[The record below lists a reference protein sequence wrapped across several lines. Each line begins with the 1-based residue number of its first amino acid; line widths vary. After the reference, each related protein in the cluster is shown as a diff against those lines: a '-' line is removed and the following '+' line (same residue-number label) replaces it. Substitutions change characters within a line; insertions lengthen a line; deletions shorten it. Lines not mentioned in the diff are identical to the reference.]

1 MAVILLLLLH
11 SHQLKA
17 SDLVDQSFI
26 DFVRFVSN
34 SSKQNIVIDESIDK
48 RFSIVL
54 PSNYKSE
61 DSLPLLY
68 GVLEK
73 NGLEPIIL
81 GSTMYIKKISD
92 TKKFYSIDLFF
103 ELPDPII
110 KAITANYPDLK
121 VSSIQKSIAFKT
133 DSKTYSDIRS
143 LVDVLD
149 RVRPQRKLK
158 VIMVSFNDSDLREY
172 GAKLSYTHQG
182 VNTVSFSS
190 LINALSLGNS
200 LSVTSASSDFALSF
214 SALESN
220 GLAKIHL
227 DNIVSLS
234 DGKDSTI
241 RAAKTIPYLS
251 VENSIDGTNN
261 VQKNNYQYKDVGTEI
276 LLTNVTVLDE
286 NLYFQANMKFEQL
299 INDSITPTTSKREI
313 TNYLRIPPGQS
324 LLISGIKSIDESI
337 NKSKIPLLGD
347 IPYLGSLF
355 RYESKSTKN
364 ETFAIYLEN
373 VSFEDI
379 NATVGLVK

>member
-1 MAVILLLLLH
+1 MLLH
-11 SHQLKA
+11 SHQLQA

-73 NGLEPIIL
+73 NGLEPILL
-81 GSTMYIKKISD
+81 GSTMYIKKIAD

-103 ELPDPII
+103 ELPAPII
-110 KAITANYPDLK
+110 NAITSNYPDLK

-133 DSKTYSDIRS
+133 DSKTYADIRS

-149 RVRPQRKLK
+149 RSRPQRKLK
-158 VIMVSFNDSDLREY
+158 VIMISFNDSDLREY

-182 VNTVSFSS
+182 ANTVSFTS

-200 LSVTSASSDFALSF
+200 LSITSASSDFALSF

-379 NATVGLVK
+379 NVTVGLVK

>member
-1 MAVILLLLLH
+1 MLLH
-11 SHQLKA
+11 SHQLQA

-73 NGLEPIIL
+73 NGLEPILL
-81 GSTMYIKKISD
+81 GSTMYIKKIAD

-103 ELPDPII
+103 ELPAPII
-110 KAITANYPDLK
+110 NAITSNYPDLK

-133 DSKTYSDIRS
+133 DSKTYADIRS

-149 RVRPQRKLK
+149 RSRPQRKLK
-158 VIMVSFNDSDLREY
+158 VIMISFNDSDLREY

-182 VNTVSFSS
+182 ANTVSFTS

-200 LSVTSASSDFALSF
+200 LSITSASSDFALSF

>member
-1 MAVILLLLLH
+1 M
-11 SHQLKA
+11 S
-17 SDLVDQSFI
+17 
-26 DFVRFVSN
+26 
-34 SSKQNIVIDESIDK
+34 
-48 RFSIVL
+48 
-54 PSNYKSE
+54 
-61 DSLPLLY
+61 
-68 GVLEK
+68 
-73 NGLEPIIL
+73 
-81 GSTMYIKKISD
+81 
-92 TKKFYSIDLFF
+92 
-103 ELPDPII
+103 
-110 KAITANYPDLK
+110 NYPDLK

-158 VIMVSFNDSDLREY
+158 VIMISFNDSDLKEY
-172 GAKLSYTHQG
+172 GSKLSYTNQG
-182 VNTVSFSS
+182 SNTVSFSS
-190 LINALSLGNS
+190 LINSLALGNS
-200 LSVTSASSDFALSF
+200 LSITSASSNFALSF

-324 LLISGIKSIDESI
+324 LLISGIKSLEESI

-355 RYESKSTKN
+355 SYETKSKKN

-373 VSFEDI
+373 VSFEDA
-379 NATVGLVK
+379 NSTVGLVK